1 MDLSNNDQIEY
12 EVRQAA
18 VIYLKNLIN
27 SNWEIDKDSQGEG
40 NKNNFELSE
49 HDKSPIRQKIMSYIL
64 NAAGP
69 IQ

>member
-1 MDLSNNDQIEY
+1 MDLANNNQVEY

-27 SNWEIDKDSQGEG
+27 SNWAVEKKGQLEESA
-40 NKNNFELSE
+40 NNFELSE
-49 HDKSPIRQKIMSYIL
+49 HDKTPIRQKIMRFIL

>member
-1 MDLSNNDQIEY
+1 MDLANNEQVEY

-18 VIYLKNLIN
+18 VIYFKNLIN
-27 SNWEIDKDSQGEG
+27 SNWVVEKEGQLEG
-40 NKNNFELSE
+40 NSNNFELSE
-49 HDKSPIRQKIMSYIL
+49 HDKAPIRQKIMRFIL